1 MDLLVSKKKKTR
13 AKAESALRKSRVS
26 LLTFSELKMNTK
38 KLSVNVH
45 RLKEN

>member
-1 MDLLVSKKKKTR
+1 MDLLVSIKTR
-13 AKAESALRKSRVS
+13 AKAESALRKSRVG
-26 LLTFSELKMNTK
+26 LHTFNELKMNRK

>member
-1 MDLLVSKKKKTR
+1 MDLLISIKTS
-13 AKAESALRKSRVS
+13 AMALRKSRVG
-26 LLTFSELKMNTK
+26 LLTLNELKMNGK